1 MGVNISKIIPRKEIE
16 LSDLK
21 GKTIAIDAY
30 VTLYQFL
37 TTIRQ
42 PNGTPLQDS
51 NGNIT
56 SHLSGLFYRNI
67 NLLQEGI
74 RPVYVF
80 DGKPPALKLS
90 EIKKRQEAKKIAEQ
104 QYQEAKAKDDIVSMK
119 KYSSRTV
126 KITDTIIQES
136 KELLSAL
143 GIPVIQAPSEGEAEA
158 ATLAKQGKV
167 YAAAS
172 QDYDA
177 ILYRAPYLIRNLT
190 SARRKKMPSGLYIDI
205 KPEMITFESVLDK
218 LKVNKDQLICL
229 AILVG
234 TDYNP
239 GGIKG
244 LGQKRALE
252 LVQKY
257 KDPSEIFKAAKEK
270 YCNGKAVNPKDS
282 PNQEPTTGPTGSP
295 ACRFLCREQ
304 SEAVCPQRT
313 KDQKREAPSSLPFD
327 WQEIFN
333 QFHEYKSEHTEGIEF
348 KEVNEEKVKQIL
360 SEHDFSETR
369 IDSGLQ
375 KLRNIKESKK
385 QKGLSDFF

>member
-1 MGVNISKIIPRKEIE
+1 MGIQISEIVPKKEIN

-21 GKTIAIDAY
+21 NKTIAIDAY
-30 VTLYQFL
+30 ITLYQFL

-42 PNGTPLQDS
+42 PDGTPLQDK

-74 RPVYVF
+74 KPVYVF
-80 DGKPPALKLS
+80 DGIPPLLKQQ
-90 EIKKRQEAKKIAEQ
+90 EIEKRKEAKRIAEEKYRQ
-104 QYQEAKAKDDIVSMK
+104 AKVRDDIKEMK

-126 KITDTIIQES
+126 KITDEIIKES
-136 KELLSAL
+136 KELLEAL

-158 ATLAKQGKV
+158 ATLARQHKV
-167 YAAAS
+167 WAAAS

-177 ILYRAPYLIRNLT
+177 LLYATPYLIRNLT
-190 SARRKKMPSGLYIDI
+190 SARRKKLPSGLYIDV
-205 KPEMITFESVLDK
+205 KPELIEFQSVLNK
-218 LKVNKDQLICL
+218 LGIDKDQLICL

-252 LVQKY
+252 IVQQHKY
-257 KDPSEIFKAAKEK
+257 PVEIFN
-270 YCNGKAVNPKDS
+270 YVSGKFD
-282 PNQEPTTGPTGSP
+282 
-295 ACRFLCREQ
+295 FI
-304 SEAVCPQRT
+304 
-313 KDQKREAPSSLPFD
+313 FD
-327 WQEIFN
+327 WQEVFK
-333 QFHEYKSEHTEGIEF
+333 QFHEYKSEYIENIEF
-348 KEVNEEKVKQIL
+348 DEVDEIKLKEIL
-360 SEHDFSETR
+360 LKHDFSEAR
-369 IDSGLQ
+369 IESGIQ
-375 KLRNIKESKK
+375 KLKAIKEKEK

>member
-1 MGVNISKIIPRKEIE
+1 MGVNISEIIPKREIT

-42 PNGTPLQDS
+42 PDGTPLMDKA
-51 NGNIT
+51 GKIT

-74 RPVYVF
+74 KPVYVF
-80 DGKPPALKLS
+80 DGIPPELKHA
-90 EIKKRQEAKKIAEQ
+90 EIEKRRDAKKAAEAK
-104 QYQEAKAKDDIVSMK
+104 YQKAYEDGDTEEMR
-119 KYSSRTV
+119 KYSARTV
-126 KITDTIIQES
+126 SITDEVIKES
-136 KELLSAL
+136 KELLEAM
-143 GIPVIQAPSEGEAEA
+143 GIPTIQAHSEGEAEA
-158 ATLAKQGKV
+158 ATLARQGKV

-177 ILYRAPYLIRNLT
+177 LLYASPILIRNLT
-190 SARRKKMPSGLYIDI
+190 SSRRKKLPSGLYIDI
-205 KPEMITFESVLDK
+205 NPEVIDFQEVVRELDID
-218 LKVNKDQLICL
+218 KDQLICL

-252 LVQKY
+252 IVQQYKY
-257 KDPSEIFKAAKEK
+257 PVEIFKHVSTK
-270 YCNGKAVNPKDS
+270 YD
-282 PNQEPTTGPTGSP
+282 
-295 ACRFLCREQ
+295 FI
-304 SEAVCPQRT
+304 
-313 KDQKREAPSSLPFD
+313 FD
-327 WQEIFN
+327 WQEVFK
-333 QFHEYKSEHTEGIEF
+333 QFSSYKSGHTEEIKF
-348 KEVNEEKVKQIL
+348 SSPNKEKLKQIL
-360 SEHDFSETR
+360 LSHDFSEAR
-369 IDSGLQ
+369 IDSALE
-375 KLRNIKESKK
+375 KLRKLEELKK